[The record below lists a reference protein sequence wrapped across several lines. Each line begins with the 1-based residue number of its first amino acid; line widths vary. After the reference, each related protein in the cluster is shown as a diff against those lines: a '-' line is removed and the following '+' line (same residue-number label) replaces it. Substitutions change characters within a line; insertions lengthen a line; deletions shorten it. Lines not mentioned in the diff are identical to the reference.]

1 MSNRFLSSAVL
12 FAFSLSLFSA
22 ESLRTWTSSDGRIIE
37 ARFVEMIG
45 QNIKIENS
53 SGVQFTLPLSRFSEK
68 DLKYAE
74 QASIQSDFLSLGPF
88 KGYYEGAVV
97 IASINGELKVFDPPK
112 SDKYSDPKPIK
123 ARLGKIGEAVSVGTQ
138 LITGNGSRAIL
149 LLTNGTIFTMGEETK
164 LVIKEFWQEEF
175 ESKEDRV
182 IDIQGEVSPSRIRI
196 GLLNGEMIVEVKKL
210 QHKSSFLI
218 ETPLGVAG
226 VRGTEFRLFSQSKF
240 FKLGVLE
247 GRVDFLN
254 NEKKVKKVGVLR
266 SLVKEM
272 DSKVLEQKL
281 LPQESKLIKEA
292 IDRARSAAKD
302 YSVAQLLESAE
313 ANNNRQVNSNLE
325 DGGIL
330 EKQIEELLIEFKL
343 PSKIKRIEL
352 GSDLFDIRLLE
363 KLVNLEEINCP
374 VNKRLSD
381 FSVIEKLPK
390 LKRFSI
396 KYNRH
401 ARPHHFRNSMNLE
414 DLKIYPSWARGDIS
428 DLSPLSNL
436 KKLNSLNLAN
446 HSIKEASPLF
456 EIKALESLD
465 LSSNLLENCIG
476 FDSMR
481 NHLVHLNLSKNKI
494 VDPSPLY
501 RMKKL
506 QTLDLSENPI
516 DEKEK
521 ISLRRALLKCKISF

>member
-1 MSNRFLSSAVL
+1 M
-12 FAFSLSLFSA
+12 
-22 ESLRTWTSSDGRIIE
+22 
-37 ARFVEMIG
+37 
-45 QNIKIENS
+45 
-53 SGVQFTLPLSRFSEK
+53 
-68 DLKYAE
+68 
-74 QASIQSDFLSLGPF
+74 
-88 KGYYEGAVV
+88 
-97 IASINGELKVFDPPK
+97 
-112 SDKYSDPKPIK
+112 
-123 ARLGKIGEAVSVGTQ
+123 
-138 LITGNGSRAIL
+138 
-149 LLTNGTIFTMGEETK
+149 
-164 LVIKEFWQEEF
+164 
-175 ESKEDRV
+175 
-182 IDIQGEVSPSRIRI
+182 
-196 GLLNGEMIVEVKKL
+196 
-210 QHKSSFLI
+210 
-218 ETPLGVAG
+218 
-226 VRGTEFRLFSQSKF
+226 
-240 FKLGVLE
+240 
-247 GRVDFLN
+247 
-254 NEKKVKKVGVLR
+254 
-266 SLVKEM
+266 
-272 DSKVLEQKL
+272 
-281 LPQESKLIKEA
+281 
-292 IDRARSAAKD
+292 
-302 YSVAQLLESAE
+302 
-313 ANNNRQVNSNLE
+313 
-325 DGGIL
+325 

-363 KLVNLEEINCP
+363 KLVNLEEISCP

-390 LKRFSI
+390 LKWFSI

-414 DLKIYPSWARGDIS
+414 YLQIYPSWARGDIS

-506 QTLDLSENPI
+506 QTLDLSGNPI

-521 ISLRRALLKCKISF
+521 ISLRRALPKRKISF